1 MTDQPMT
8 DDRPVVQPAR
18 RYSMVGRP
26 RPARGDRRELA
37 IWYLMR
43 LSGLGLFV
51 LALSHFIITHVLFD
65 PANQTADWIDTHRW
79 ANGLWRGVDGTML
92 ALVVFHSFV
101 GVRTV
106 LQDYVGGRARIIL
119 VAILAVVG
127 FVLAGMGFWAVMTAA
142 APMP

>member
-1 MTDQPMT
+1 MSL
-8 DDRPVVQPAR
+8 
-18 RYSMVGRP
+18 RYSPIGRP
-26 RPARGDRRELA
+26 RPAGGNRLELA

-43 LSGLGLFV
+43 LTGVGLFV

-65 PANQTADWIDTHRW
+65 PANQTATWIDANRW

-92 ALVVFHSFV
+92 VLVVFHSFI

-106 LQDYVGGRARIIL
+106 LQDYVGGRARVVL
-119 VAILAVVG
+119 VAILAIVG
-127 FVLAGMGFWAVMTAA
+127 VVLAGMGLWAVLSAP